1 MSTHR
6 SFGLNQRLCG
16 AWLALLL
23 GLSAAGCAP
32 SVQHRA
38 FTEEQVGLAALQ
50 EEPLKQTLYGPEIQG
65 YVARYPIFAETVNQE
80 LARDL
85 RGYLE
90 KYNTVGVEPLR
101 FMTTDLSEIDGY
113 ALRAAKAVAT
123 VRVTLRLLNY
133 IGLKLVDT
141 QEPPERLLRA
151 QEVAHTTVAEA
162 FSGEVARLREATGT
176 LSRERRVA
184 LAKDVIAM
192 SVGLNNVRE
201 VLSQCDPLVLE
212 GENLLA
218 SIRSAAYKAELQKR
232 DAGRAKLLPEIE
244 SNLTGLLGGL
254 KRAKADGA
262 SLVRNGALW
271 KLAIVNAI
279 D

>member
-1 MSTHR
+1 MGIRHLLGST
-6 SFGLNQRLCG
+6 QRVGRAALA
-16 AWLALLL
+16 AWLVSSAL
-23 GLSAAGCAP
+23 ACAP

-38 FTEEQVGLAALQ
+38 LTEEQVGLAALQ
-50 EEPLKQTLYGPEIQG
+50 EEPLKQTLYGPEIQT
-65 YVARYPIFAETVNQE
+65 YVAQYPIFAETVNQE

-90 KYNTVGVEPLR
+90 KYNTVGVEPIR
-101 FMTTDLSEIDGY
+101 FMSTDLPEVDSY

-141 QEPPERLLRA
+141 QQPPDRLLRA
-151 QEVAHTTVAEA
+151 EAVAHTTVAEA
-162 FSGEVARLREATGT
+162 FSREVERLRDAKGT
-176 LSRERRVA
+176 LNRERRIT

-192 SVGLNNVRE
+192 AVGLNNVRE
-201 VLSQCDPLVLE
+201 VVAQCDPLVIE
-212 GENLLA
+212 GGNILS
-218 SIRSAAYKAELQKR
+218 SIRSSAYKAELQKR

-254 KRAKADGA
+254 KRAKTDGESILRNA
-262 SLVRNGALW
+262 SLW
-271 KLAIVNAI
+271 KLAIVDAI